1 MGKRKIVNDFQL
13 KEKGKSQETGQK
25 KKLFA
30 MVITDPDKDLIKTLG
45 KKHLRKNYI
54 KKCSKY
60 F

>member
-30 MVITDPDKDLIKTLG
+30 MVITDPDKDLIKTFG
-45 KKHLRKNYI
+45 KKHFRKN
-54 KKCSKY
+54 
-60 F
+60 

>member
-45 KKHLRKNYI
+45 KKTL
-54 KKCSKY
+54 KKELNKEV